1 MRIPRAARSLP
12 AGAAAACLLLAAACS
27 SGAPE
32 HPNPLVTTRLGYTNP
47 LARASVVE
55 CALHRGLI
63 PAAELGPS
71 SRLSQWYRNG
81 RVFSNTAFVNWWVMN
96 QGGYFVKGKALDQWR
111 DLTSQQGKL
120 PVQLCGSTAIP
131 SPRPST

>member
-27 SGAPE
+27 AGMPK
-32 HPNPLVTTRLGYTNP
+32 H
-47 LARASVVE
+47 
-55 CALHRGLI
+55 
-63 PAAELGPS
+63 
-71 SRLSQWYRNG
+71 
-81 RVFSNTAFVNWWVMN
+81 

-120 PVQLCGSTAIP
+120 PVQLRGSTAIP